1 MAQSSSKAK
10 PITVG
15 EFFERYGKALKMK
28 LLGTERGFDR
38 KIIEPTINR
47 PGLALSGHFA
57 YFAMK
62 RLQVI
67 GNAEQSYL
75 SSIGEKGRLEAFREL
90 CRHSIPSIVVSR
102 GKRLPPALME
112 AADSAGVSVFQ
123 TGMITMKFVN
133 AATIRLE
140 WESAPRTTEHGC
152 MVDVRGI
159 GILVRGPSGC
169 GKSEV
174 VLGLL
179 ERGAS
184 LVADDLVE
192 FRAIEGRE
200 IIGMSPELGRNHMEV
215 RGLGIINVGAL
226 FGIGSIRL
234 EKRLD
239 LVISLLPVADMEDIE
254 RVGVEKKTYPLFTQ
268 KVPHVE
274 LPVGPGRDMA
284 KLVEVAALDQKL
296 KSFGHDSAVEF
307 NKKLLKIMRDKR
319 IN

>member
-1 MAQSSSKAK
+1 MPQGSTRPN
-10 PITVG
+10 PISVG
-15 EFFERYGKALKMK
+15 EFFERHGKALRMK
-28 LLGTERGFDR
+28 LLGSKKGFDR
-38 KIIEPTINR
+38 NIIEPTINR

-62 RLQVI
+62 RMQVI

-75 SSIGEKGRLEAFREL
+75 SSVSQQARLGAFREL
-90 CRHSIPSIVVSR
+90 CRRSIPCIVVSR
-102 GKRLPPALME
+102 GKALPADLME
-112 AADSAGVSVFQ
+112 AAEDAGVSVFQ

-140 WESAPRTTEHGC
+140 WESAPRKTEHGC

-159 GILVRGPSGC
+159 GILVRGSSGC
-169 GKSEV
+169 GKSEA

-184 LVADDLVE
+184 IVADDLVQ
-192 FRAIEGRE
+192 FRGIEGRE
-200 IIGMSPELGRNHMEV
+200 IIGMAPDLGRNHMEV

-239 LVISLLPVADMEDIE
+239 LVITLQPVDEMEEIE
-254 RVGVEKKTYPLFTQ
+254 RVGLEKKIFPLLGL
-268 KVPHVE
+268 KIPHVE

-284 KLVEVAALDQKL
+284 KLIEVAALDQKL

>member
-1 MAQSSSKAK
+1 M
-10 PITVG
+10 G

-28 LLGTERGFDR
+28 LLGSDRGFDR

-75 SSIGEKGRLEAFREL
+75 SSIGQEARLSAFREL

-102 GKRLPPALME
+102 GKGLPPELMK
-112 AADSAGVSVFQ
+112 AAESAGVSVFQ

-169 GKSEV
+169 GKSEA

-184 LVADDLVE
+184 LVADDMVE

-215 RGLGIINVGAL
+215 RGLGIINVGGL

-239 LVISLLPVADMEDIE
+239 LVITLQPVAEMDEIE
-254 RVGVEKKTYPLFTQ
+254 RVGLEKKSYALLGQ